1 MEMDAE
7 MEAEMEIEIELEKER
22 DIMVEMEM
30 ELEREME
37 VEREMER
44 EMELGGGNGEGG
56 GYVCWWQLQMRSESD
71 GLSHGDCAQL
81 GQAVAQPY
89 ERVFNRV
96 FVAADDGECFAED

>member
-1 MEMDAE
+1 
-7 MEAEMEIEIELEKER
+7 
-22 DIMVEMEM
+22 
-30 ELEREME
+30 
-37 VEREMER
+37 
-44 EMELGGGNGEGG
+44 
-56 GYVCWWQLQMRSESD
+56 MRSESD